1 MTEIIMA
8 QLYDLQDIKY
18 KDFHCKLIPTVDPDR
33 VIGVRAP
40 AMKALAKELAK
51 TDISDFLRDLPHKY
65 YDENNLHGL
74 LVMNIPDYEDSLAE
88 INKFLPFVDNWAT
101 CDLLRPLSF
110 IKHRG
115 ELIEEI
121 KIWLKSEHTYTKR
134 FGMEMLMLHFL
145 DEDFKPDYLE
155 WMAEIRSHEYYVNM
169 MLAWFYATALAKQ
182 WEATLPYIENHRLD
196 KWVHNKTI
204 RKAIESF
211 RVTDEQKAYLRTLK
225 I

>member
-1 MTEIIMA
+1 MTEIIRA

-51 TDISDFLRDLPHKY
+51 TDVSDFLRDLPHKY

-182 WEATLPYIENHRLD
+182 WEATIPYIENRRLD

>member
-1 MTEIIMA
+1 MRT
-8 QLYDLQDIKY
+8 
-18 KDFHCKLIPTVDPDR
+18 
-33 VIGVRAP
+33 P
-40 AMKALAKELAK
+40 ALKALAKELAK
-51 TDISDFLRDLPHKY
+51 TDVSDFRRVLPHKY

-155 WMAEIRSHEYYVNM
+155 WLAEIRSQEYYVNM

>member
-1 MTEIIMA
+1 MTEIIRA

-51 TDISDFLRDLPHKY
+51 TDVSDFLRDLPHKY

-155 WMAEIRSHEYYVNM
+155 WLAEIRSHEYYVNM

-182 WEATLPYIENHRLD
+182 YEATIPYIENHRLD

-211 RVTDEQKAYLRTLK
+211 RVMDEQKAYLRTLK

>member
-1 MTEIIMA
+1 MAEIIRA
-8 QLYDLQDIKY
+8 KLYDLQDIKY
-18 KDFHCKLIPTVDPDR
+18 KDFHCKLIPTVNPDR

-40 AMKALAKELAK
+40 ALKALTKELAK
-51 TDISDFLRDLPHKY
+51 TDVLDFLRDLPHKY

-88 INKFLPFVDNWAT
+88 INRFLPFVDNWAT

-110 IKHRG
+110 KKHRG

-121 KIWLKSEHTYTKR
+121 KVWLKSEHTYTKR

-145 DEDFKPDYLE
+145 DEDFKPDFLE
-155 WMAEIRSHEYYVNM
+155 WLAEIRSQEYYVNM

-182 WEATLPYIENHRLD
+182 YEDTIPYIENHRLD